1 MSAIKKPVEPL
12 LGDPM
17 AFAMM
22 ADVVGVICGEL
33 VPDGR
38 KIVDAMARVLQ
49 AAKAERLQRVQPTL
63 ESLPFSL
70 AVAKEAVD
78 RCFDAAAMYWVAA
91 LTVPG
96 SPPAFTGRLD

>member
-1 MSAIKKPVEPL
+1 MSDIKKPVEPL
-12 LGDPM
+12 LGDPV

-22 ADVVGVICGEL
+22 ADVVGAICGAL
-33 VPDGR
+33 APDER
-38 KIVDAMARVLQ
+38 KIVNAMARVLQ
-49 AAKAERLQRVQPTL
+49 AAKVDRLQGVQPTL

-78 RCFDAAAMYWVAA
+78 RCFDAAAMYWIAA